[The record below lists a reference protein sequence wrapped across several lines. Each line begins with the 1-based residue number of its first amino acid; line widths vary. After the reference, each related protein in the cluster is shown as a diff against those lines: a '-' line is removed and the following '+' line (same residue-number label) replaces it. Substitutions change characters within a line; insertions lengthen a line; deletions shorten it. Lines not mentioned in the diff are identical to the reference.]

1 MLEQMGCLGEENHET
16 LRSKCAVTS
25 NKLLRKSNQ
34 CRAVAL
40 CSNLFWTGRVSE
52 KEGPLR
58 EGQRVVECLRKALKI
73 ANQCMEAAAQAQLFI
88 EVLNWYL
95 YYYERGCESV
105 TIQVLEQLI
114 RKINDSLPNLGA
126 NEEAEQIHKHFQ
138 LTIQHIVHKQK
149 LGEGEDSGGPNYA
162 KLKII

>member
-1 MLEQMGCLGEENHET
+1 MLEQMYSLGEENHET

-40 CSNLFWTGRVSE
+40 CSNLFWSGHIAERD
-52 KEGPLR
+52 GPLR

-73 ANQCMEAAAQAQLFI
+73 ANQCMEAAAQVQLFV
-88 EVLNWYL
+88 EVLNYYL
-95 YYYERGCESV
+95 YYYEKECESV
-105 TIQVLEQLI
+105 TTQILEQLI
-114 RKINDSLPNLGA
+114 RKINDSLPHLGA

-138 LTIQHIVHKQK
+138 LTIQHVVHRQK
-149 LGEGEDSGGPNYA
+149 ITEGTATGPNYA